1 MASPCWI
8 GGRAPDADS
17 DAPGTVSV
25 QRAASETTV
34 HGANP
39 NHFHGVA
46 GA

>member
-17 DAPGTVSV
+17 DAPGTVRV
-25 QRAASETTV
+25 QRAASDTTV
-34 HGANP
+34 PGANP
-39 NHFHGVA
+39 IASYVCA